1 MPNTETLRGSE
12 ATLQFV
18 PRTNVRAG
26 QLAQSIIADEYSIN
40 SAVGRVT
47 GVEVC
52 IQTDLEVFHE
62 IGRRHAVS
70 IHPGNVNV
78 YGRVERAYINGALLR
93 LLEGESAQSNPPAN
107 IQDAEVQPFFDLVI
121 DFVRN
126 LTPNNS
132 GGTKITVEGVRF
144 ENWSVVVPEDDFVM
158 ENMTFKA
165 IRVVREEK
173 EAETL

>member
-1 MPNTETLRGSE
+1 
-12 ATLQFV
+12 
-18 PRTNVRAG
+18 
-26 QLAQSIIADEYSIN
+26 
-40 SAVGRVT
+40 
-47 GVEVC
+47 
-52 IQTDLEVFHE
+52 
-62 IGRRHAVS
+62 
-70 IHPGNVNV
+70 
-78 YGRVERAYINGALLR
+78 VERAYINGALLR